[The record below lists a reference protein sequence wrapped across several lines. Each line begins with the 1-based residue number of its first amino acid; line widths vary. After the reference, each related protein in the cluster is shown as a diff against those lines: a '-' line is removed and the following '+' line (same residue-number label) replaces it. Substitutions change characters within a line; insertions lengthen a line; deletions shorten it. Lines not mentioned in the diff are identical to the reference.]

1 VISHQTAKMP
11 PENQFAKKKGL
22 DSSAHQDVPA
32 LAAQIALSLTAEPN
46 PDFTL
51 RNAPQQE
58 FSSKF

>member
-1 VISHQTAKMP
+1 MP